1 VLLGF
6 SAGRSLRYKTPSKSR
21 TQTDSTLCTLR
32 AETRDDPEEAMNM
45 NVMLVAVLL
54 LQAIPTSPLVEN
66 DFVRVFKNGAPC
78 AAAAASCG
86 VRIVVALGSV
96 EVNGQ
101 KMERG
106 DIKAFKAGQRYSP
119 PKGGDFLEVSI
130 KPTHPKVNVPDRG
143 TPPAP
148 GNKILYD
155 AHDVTVFEEKMQP
168 GEYSAPHSHN
178 VRLAI
183 FLNDTFVQQWTDGKD
198 ETRELV
204 PDVVTWRP
212 AVVHASKDVGK
223 VPIRNI
229 LIEFKPEGG
238 PR

>member
-1 VLLGF
+1 
-6 SAGRSLRYKTPSKSR
+6 
-21 TQTDSTLCTLR
+21 
-32 AETRDDPEEAMNM
+32 MNLT
-45 NVMLVAVLL
+45 LVALL
-54 LQAIPTSPLVEN
+54 FLQAVSTGPLVEN
-66 DFVRVFKNGAPC
+66 DFVRVFKNSAPC
-78 AAAAASCG
+78 ATASSSCG
-86 VRIVVALGSV
+86 ERIVVALGSV

-106 DIKAFKAGQRYSP
+106 DIKAFKAGERYSP
-119 PKGGDFLEVSI
+119 PKSGNFLEVSI
-130 KPTHPKVNVPDRG
+130 KPAHPKVMPPSAG
-143 TPPAP
+143 TPPPP

-155 AHDVTVFEEKMQP
+155 GKDVTVFEEKMQP

-183 FLNDTFVQQWTDGKD
+183 FLNDTNVQQWTDGKE

-212 AVVHASKDVGK
+212 AVVHASKDVGS

-229 LIEFKPEGG
+229 LIEFKP
-238 PR
+238 